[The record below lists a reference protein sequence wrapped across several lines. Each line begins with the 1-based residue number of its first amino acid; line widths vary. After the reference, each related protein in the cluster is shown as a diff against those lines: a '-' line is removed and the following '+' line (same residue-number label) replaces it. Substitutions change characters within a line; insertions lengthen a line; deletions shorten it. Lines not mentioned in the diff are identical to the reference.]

1 MKTAWLILTVLL
13 LCAMVALGHQHT
25 SSALAFLPA
34 AANQNAGSNP
44 GSSHRLAASLQVKLD
59 HIRQNGEQA
68 RPDQQPTVMT
78 EDEINDYF
86 ASGRVKLPQ
95 GVKKVALQ
103 GHSGIVDAMLNVDFD
118 EIRGGQSSYN
128 PLLSLF
134 SGTHNVALEADAAGT
149 GGQGRVHVR
158 TVTIDGIEVPRMAL
172 EYFVE
177 KYIKPKYPNVG
188 IDSQFQMPDRIDLA
202 NVGYHKLTV
211 TQK

>member
-1 MKTAWLILTVLL
+1 MKTAWSILTVLL
-13 LCAMVALGHQHT
+13 LCAMVALGHQQT
-25 SSALAFLPA
+25 SWAVAFLPTA
-34 AANQNAGSNP
+34 VNQSASSNP

-59 HIRQNGEQA
+59 HIRQNAEQA
-68 RPDQQPTVMT
+68 HPDQRPTVMT
-78 EDEINDYF
+78 EEEINDYF

-95 GVKKVALQ
+95 GVKKVVLQ
-103 GHSGIVDAMLNVDFD
+103 GHSGLVDAMLNVDFD

-177 KYIKPKYPNVG
+177 KYIQPKYPNVG
-188 IDSQFQMPDRIDLA
+188 IDSQFQMPDKIDLGT
-202 NVGYHKLTV
+202 VGYHKLTV